1 MGIMKVLFLLN
12 TGFDTPGPS
21 NHLLESI
28 IHYLLEDG
36 CRVHIIEK
44 NSGGIDANI
53 PQSISNHKNLSFD
66 AVTFNVPK
74 KNRLIKRYLLDVKYA
89 VTSSKYYKQHRDA
102 DVIFVQSANTSIFPV
117 MLSKYLLKKPI
128 VYNVQDI
135 WPLNALQI
143 SLLKRKSLAYKILDK
158 IQERVYNN
166 ASHLVTIS
174 KDMKETL
181 VKKGI
186 SSNKISVVH
195 NWSYHDECFN
205 IAVKDNYFIDKYNI
219 DLDRFNVIYAGNI
232 GKMQNIEIIIE
243 AAKILKDE
251 DNIHFYFV
259 GDGVEKNNYQ
269 EKVKDYNLS
278 NVTFLPMQPAAKA
291 HYIYAMAD
299 VNVIPLH
306 KGVIK
311 TALPS
316 KTAVCLATGRP
327 IIACLDL
334 NSNFAQSISKLDNC
348 YVVDP
353 KSSKDLAN
361 QIFKNYTREK
371 EYNSSSQCEFF
382 KKEFSKKTNAKKYIK
397 VFKDVVEQNK

>member
-1 MGIMKVLFLLN
+1 MKVLFLLN

-28 IHYLLEDG
+28 IKYLLEDG

-44 NSGGIDANI
+44 NSGGSNADL
-53 PQSISNHKNLSFD
+53 PQSISNYKNLSYD
-66 AVTFNVPK
+66 AVAFKVPK
-74 KNRLIKRYLLDVKYA
+74 KNQLIKRYLLDVKYA
-89 VTSSKYYKQHRDA
+89 VLSSKYYKQHRDA

-117 MLSKYLLKKPI
+117 LLSKYLLKKPI

-135 WPLNALQI
+135 WPLNAIQI
-143 SLLKRKSLAYKILDK
+143 SLLKQKSLAYKILDK
-158 IQERVYNN
+158 IQEKVYKN
-166 ASHLVTIS
+166 ANHLITIS

-181 VKKGI
+181 IQKGI
-186 SSNKISVVH
+186 RENKISMVY
-195 NWSYHDECFN
+195 NWSYHDECFDV
-205 IAVKDNYFIDKYNI
+205 AVGDNYFIDKYKIN
-219 DLDRFNVIYAGNI
+219 LKRFNVVYAGNI

-243 AAKILKDE
+243 AAKILKDNK
-251 DNIHFYFV
+251 NIHFYFV

-269 EKVKDYNLS
+269 AKVKEYNLS
-278 NVTFLPMQPAAKA
+278 NVSFLPMQPASKA

-334 NSNFAQSISKLDNC
+334 ESKFAKSLSKLDNC

-353 KSSKDLAN
+353 ESSEDLAR
-361 QIFKNYTREK
+361 QILKNYKNGK
-371 EYNSSSQCEFF
+371 EVASSSQCEFF
-382 KKEFSKKTNAKKYIK
+382 KKEFSKDKNAKKYIQI
-397 VFKDVVEQNK
+397 FKDVVESNKE